1 MVLSRGVM
9 SALLLVTLSA
19 AGLAQSGAGLRK
31 ACPKACPL
39 KLQRPFSKP
48 IRISSTGSRATTLSG
63 RTAPACAST
72 AARVPR
78 PFEAMLDD
86 PDIKDMFA
94 FDYPVGEKGLAPDVN
109 VDPGRARYLPLFRKM
124 YGDCRAAGFAKT
136 LADVVWLPG
145 KDGRH
150 LKFSRIN
157 GAAEALQKIS
167 NELARLPDRFLVY
180 VRPSQGTYNCRR
192 IAGTNRTSAHGFG
205 IAIDIAAAHS
215 HYWLRAKPGAGGH
228 IAYKNEIPWE
238 IVRIFEAHGFIW
250 GGKWYHYDTMH
261 FEYRPE
267 LMERPR
273 SR

>member
-1 MVLSRGVM
+1 MVLPRGVM

-19 AGLAQSGAGLRK
+19 AGLAQAEGLAPETSAALLKAYPDFLDRIEGNDLVWKDGTRMRIDGGKGAKG
-31 ACPKACPL
+31 
-39 KLQRPFSKP
+39 
-48 IRISSTGSRATTLSG
+48 T
-63 RTAPACAST
+63 
-72 AARVPR
+72 R

-94 FDYPVGEKGLAPDVN
+94 FDYPVGDKGLAPDVN

-124 YGDCRAAGFAKT
+124 YGDCRAAGFTKT
-136 LADVVWLPG
+136 LADIVWLPG

-150 LKFSRIN
+150 LRFSRIN
-157 GAAEALQKIS
+157 GAAGALQKVS

-180 VRPSQGTYNCRR
+180 LRPSQGTYNCRA
-192 IAGTNRTSAHGFG
+192 IAGTNRASAHGFG

-228 IAYKNEIPWE
+228 IAYKNEIPRE

-267 LMERPR
+267 LIGAAK
-273 SR
+273 